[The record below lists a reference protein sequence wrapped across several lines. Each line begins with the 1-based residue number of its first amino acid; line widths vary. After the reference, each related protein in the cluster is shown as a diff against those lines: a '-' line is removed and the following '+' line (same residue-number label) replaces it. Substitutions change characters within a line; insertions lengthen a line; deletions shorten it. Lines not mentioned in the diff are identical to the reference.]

1 MLWVSSLSSGYL
13 FTHQEGTTHI
23 SLYPL
28 LRVMEMLWKRW
39 NFWGPVRWLRG
50 QRCLLHIPSDLGS
63 TPRAH
68 IQVKGENRLH
78 TVVLWPTH
86 MHHGMGVHTD
96 THVGAGKSLVRKL
109 LLELPRCTG
118 RMCYWLDTGLC
129 QGSLTQKRVWSPD
142 LLCWSVFS
150 HVYLG

>member
-39 NFWGPVRWLRG
+39 NSWGPARWLRG

-86 MHHGMGVHTD
+86 MRHGMGVHTD
-96 THVGAGKSLVRKL
+96 THVGAGKSLDRKEAAFRVASVHWKDVL
-109 LLELPRCTG
+109 LVGHWAVTG
-118 RMCYWLDTGLC
+118 GAWHRRGFGVLVSFAGPC
-129 QGSLTQKRVWSPD
+129 SLMYT
-142 LLCWSVFS
+142 
-150 HVYLG
+150 